1 MLLLYLHKQYLKK
14 SIFVPQKKI
23 HPHFED
29 QTDNAVSDGQTF
41 VLRSTHDVKKHIFSL
56 EKARSILQAS
66 NIYCSY
72 SVLAV

>member
-29 QTDNAVSDGQTF
+29 QTDNSVSDGQTF
-41 VLRSTHDVKKHIFSL
+41 VLRSTHDVKKTYIFPGKSTINPT
-56 EKARSILQAS
+56 S
-66 NIYCSY
+66 
-72 SVLAV
+72 